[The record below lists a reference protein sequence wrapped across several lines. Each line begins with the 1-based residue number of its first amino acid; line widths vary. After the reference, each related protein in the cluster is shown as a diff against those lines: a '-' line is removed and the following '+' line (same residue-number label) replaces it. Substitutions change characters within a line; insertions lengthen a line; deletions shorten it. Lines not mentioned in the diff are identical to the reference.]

1 MKAEHLPSHCAISPA
16 PISCILYSPDAFFP
30 VLPAYLGCCCFRLRS
45 EYGPSVCFSLDANQ
59 QHSFYISQPC
69 CRITRAKQHTWGLAL
84 IMPNSNCGCHTAASL
99 SFWIFGGN
107 KPENVVMQKLLQY
120 LLCSST
126 VSIEL
131 QLEMHGKVLWG
142 VGLGPWY
149 L

>member
-1 MKAEHLPSHCAISPA
+1 M
-16 PISCILYSPDAFFP
+16 
-30 VLPAYLGCCCFRLRS
+30 LPAYLTYLPAAAVLGCEVNTELLL
-45 EYGPSVCFSLDANQ
+45 VSLWMQINSTISTF
-59 QHSFYISQPC
+59 HSPQ
-69 CRITRAKQHTWGLAL
+69 CRITRAKQHAWNLAL
-84 IMPNSNCGCHTAASL
+84 IIPNSNFGCHAAASL

-107 KPENVVMQKLLQY
+107 KPENVVMQKLLRY

-131 QLEMHGKVLWG
+131 QLETHGKVLWG